1 MCPKLNISVEK
12 KYILGKK
19 YYIFYLIYTFS
30 TDMCPK
36 STKKCAR
43 PLWEKL
49 HKILT
54 EGKAPCQK
62 LDLKI

>member
-1 MCPKLNISVEK
+1 
-12 KYILGKK
+12 
-19 YYIFYLIYTFS
+19 
-30 TDMCPK
+30 MCPK